1 MAILDR
7 LRTIVEPLCL
17 DLGVELYDIDL
28 NGGVFKVAV
37 EKPGG
42 VGLTDI
48 AQLTREISRTLD
60 EHDPISGRYTLEVTS
75 PGLERPLRTPAH
87 YTRSIGSMI
96 KIKMLP
102 NVEVARRLEGVIVA
116 ADDRAVVIRV
126 QSGDERRLAYDDIEK
141 ARTVFEW
148 GPTPRPGTAAKPKK
162 QPTGAAVK
170 DAVGSPAAT
179 QAAGAPAA
187 STERSAASDAVK
199 VVNA

>member
-7 LRTIVEPLCL
+7 LRAIVEPLCL

-28 NGGVFKVAV
+28 NGGVFKVSV
-37 EKPGG
+37 EKAGG

-87 YTRSIGSMI
+87 YTRSIGSTI

-102 NVEVARRLEGVIVA
+102 NVEAARRLEGVIVA

-126 QSGDERRLAYDDIEK
+126 QSGDERRLAYDEIEK

-162 QPTGAAVK
+162 QPIGAAVK
-170 DAVGSPAAT
+170 DAVGSPATT

>member
-7 LRTIVEPLCL
+7 LRAIVEPLCL
-17 DLGVELYDIDL
+17 DLGVELYDIDM

-48 AQLTREISRTLD
+48 AQLTREISRSLD

-96 KIKMLP
+96 KVKMLP
-102 NVEVARRLEGVIVA
+102 NIEVARRLEGVIVA
-116 ADDRAVVIRV
+116 ADDRAVIIRV
-126 QSGDERRLAYDDIEK
+126 QSGDERRLAYDEIEK
-141 ARTVFEW
+141 ARTMFEW
-148 GPTPRPGTAAKPKK
+148 GPTPRPGTAVKPKK
-162 QPTGAAVK
+162 QPIGAAAK
-170 DAVGSPAAT
+170 YAAGSPAAT